1 MSYYTGQV
9 VSDFMKLVVVDD
21 KQKEALIDFT
31 GSDFLSLR
39 ANIIEYI
46 KAVYP
51 LDYQNFQESDLG
63 VMLIEIIAYM
73 GAVISMK
80 TDMLANEC
88 FIRTAKNKKNVKKL
102 LELIGVKMKGP
113 LGATA
118 NAKLTFSESPGGALT
133 ITPEKRNTTVL
144 SSEDNASVSYTIY
157 KTANGSIV
165 TPRDDSNIIL
175 ETAESEGGSGM
186 VWTNL
191 IIQEGAYVR
200 EEGEFTTGEG
210 IKKITLDDGPVID
223 GSIDVLISSD
233 NTDVNGVYTQV
244 DSVYFASGGSDKIF
258 EVDYD
263 ENYNATIIFGDSNL
277 GISPDINSTYA
288 VTYRVGGGSRGNL
301 STEALSSNIADLGPS
316 NKTGILTNTDL
327 ATGGAGPETIEHA
340 KKYAPLTFRRQDRV
354 VTLDDFVTFA
364 NNFSTTQGTTGK
376 ATAAVRK
383 AFSSANMI
391 DLYVLEKAS
400 DLQLK
405 KATLAYKRELLEK
418 INTKKMLT
426 DEVVV
431 VDGLVRSLDLHVTAV
446 IDKEHKYIEEAIK
459 SDVRDKILQFF
470 HVDNLSFGKT
480 LYLSAITRSLIDV
493 SKVLY
498 IKLDN
503 LDSDVPVDFNEII
516 QLNNVVITIEYA

>member
-9 VSDFMKLVVVDD
+9 ISDFMKLVAVDD
-21 KQKEALIDFT
+21 EQKEALIDFT

-39 ANIIEYI
+39 ENIIEYI

-63 VMLIEIIAYM
+63 IMLIEMIAYM

-88 FIRTAKNKKNVKKL
+88 FIRTAKNKRNVKKL

-118 NAKLTFSESPGGALT
+118 NASLTFEEAPGANLILSPSNRT
-133 ITPEKRNTTVL
+133 STVL
-144 SSEDNASVSYTIY
+144 STEDNASVSYTLY
-157 KTANGSIV
+157 KTDNGAIV
-165 TPRDDSNIIL
+165 NPGPDSNIEL
-175 ETAESEGGSGM
+175 ANNESEATAGK

-200 EEGEFTTGEG
+200 ELGEFTTGDG

-223 GSIDVLISSD
+223 GSIEMFISSD

-263 ENYNATIIFGDSNL
+263 EDYNATVIFGDSNL
-277 GISPDINSTYA
+277 GISPDINSTYT

-301 STEALSSNIADLGPS
+301 STEALSVSLAGLGDN

-364 NNFSTTQGTTGK
+364 NNFSTSQGTTGK

-431 VDGLVRSLDLHVTAV
+431 VDGLVRSLDLHVTVV
-446 IDKEHKYIEEAIK
+446 IDKEHKNIEEAIK
-459 SDVRDKILQFF
+459 SDVRDKVVQFF
-470 HVDNLSFGKT
+470 RVDNLSFGKT

-493 SKVLY
+493 SRVLY

-503 LDSDVPVDFNEII
+503 LDSDVLVDFNEII